1 MIAEALRVMII
12 DDQPIILEAVK
23 GILRLAPELEVL
35 AISDADSAV
44 VTALKFRPHVVLLD
58 LNMEPVDGLEVL
70 QRLRADPELTD
81 VSVVMLSG
89 AEEPETK
96 VEAFRRGANDY
107 VVKLPSPL
115 ELIARVR
122 YHAKACA
129 AAGAREAAFQAL
141 MESRIALEERN
152 RQIEDQKAQLELMNR
167 DLTEASLTDALT
179 GLRNRRW
186 LRYFLE
192 QAPQV
197 DVAPEERRTHLPG
210 HFTFALFDLD
220 HFKQVNDRYG
230 HETGDAVLVEVAKR
244 LRRDLRHTDG
254 LLRWGGE
261 EFLVVGHGY
270 DRDGAIDFARRVLAS
285 IGGEPMKLAGGVT
298 LRITCSLGFAP
309 LPWQIA
315 GDGKLNRDQIL
326 NLADFALYLGKL
338 EGRNRGYGVFP
349 GPDPD
354 IVDRIHD
361 LSLDALG
368 LRRENGKGIELVAVP
383 GPEVSA

>member
-1 MIAEALRVMII
+1 MIAESLRVLVI
-12 DDQPIILEAVK
+12 DDQTIILEAVK
-23 GILRLAPELEVL
+23 NILRLAPELQVT
-35 AISDADSAV
+35 AISDADDAI
-44 VTALKFRPHVVLLD
+44 VTALRIRPHVVLLD

-122 YHAKACA
+122 YHARACA
-129 AAGAREAAFQAL
+129 AAGEREAAFQAL
-141 MESRIALEERN
+141 MESRAALEERN
-152 RQIEDQKAQLELMNR
+152 RQVEEQKAQLEAMNR
-167 DLTEASLTDALT
+167 ELTEASLTDALT
-179 GLRNRRW
+179 GLRNRRY
-186 LRYFLE
+186 LRFFLE

-197 DVAPEERRTHLPG
+197 DVAPEERRVHLPG
-210 HFTFALFDLD
+210 HFVFALFDLD
-220 HFKQVNDRYG
+220 HFKQINDRYG
-230 HETGDAVLVEVAKR
+230 HEAGDAVLVEIADR
-244 LRRDLRHTDG
+244 LRRKMRHTDG

-270 DRDGAIDFARRVLAS
+270 DREGAIDFARRVLECV
-285 IGGEPMKLAGGVT
+285 GGEPMKLPGGLT

-309 LPWQIA
+309 MPWFGGADRLGREQIV
-315 GDGKLNRDQIL
+315 

-349 GPDPD
+349 GPDPG
-354 IVDRIHD
+354 VVERIND
-361 LSLDALG
+361 VGLDALG
-368 LRRENGKGIELVAVP
+368 LRRENGTGIELVPIP
-383 GPEVSA
+383 GPEKD